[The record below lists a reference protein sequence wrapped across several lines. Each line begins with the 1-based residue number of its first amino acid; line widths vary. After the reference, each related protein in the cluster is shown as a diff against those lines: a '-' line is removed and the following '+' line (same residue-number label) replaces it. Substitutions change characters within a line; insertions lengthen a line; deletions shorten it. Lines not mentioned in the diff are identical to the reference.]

1 MLWFCC
7 APTGSPSTSLTPS
20 SARASVRSA
29 QRSRRVGSFC
39 RWRWSAAAPTT
50 SPSSSAA
57 RGTKPALLAL
67 GGREG
72 RRSVIQL
79 NLSREVVNPLGRSRV
94 IAREEVGDL
103 VGLAVL
109 LLELLPQSRP
119 FRGVEARLVH
129 VAQPHAIRLI
139 LVLPAV
145 ARHKRGEAELAT
157 ECGHLLCSRVFDLR
171 HGDGGPGPQNLSDR
185 ALTHLTPHVLVRV
198 M

>member
-1 MLWFCC
+1 MLWSCC

-29 QRSRRVGSFC
+29 QRSRRVGTFC

-50 SPSSSAA
+50 SRSWSAA
-57 RGTKPALLAL
+57 RGTRPASLAL
-67 GGREG
+67 GGRPSG
-72 RRSVIQL
+72 IQL
-79 NLSREVVNPLGRSRV
+79 NLSLEVVNPLGRSRV

-119 FRGVEARLVH
+119 FRGVQARLVH

-145 ARHKRGEAELAT
+145 ARHECGETELAT
-157 ECGHLLCSRVFDLR
+157 ECRHLLRGRVFDLR
-171 HGDGGPGPQNLSDR
+171 SR
-185 ALTHLTPHVLVRV
+185 R
-198 M
+198 